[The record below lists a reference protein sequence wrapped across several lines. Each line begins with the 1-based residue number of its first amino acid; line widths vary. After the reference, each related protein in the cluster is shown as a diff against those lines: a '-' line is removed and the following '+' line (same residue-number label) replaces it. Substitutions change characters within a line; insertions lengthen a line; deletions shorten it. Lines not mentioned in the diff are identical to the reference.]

1 VRKTLAA
8 SSGVSPTQ
16 AATDRPIASRVATAL
31 AVTLLYVGT
40 GKLGLLFASV
50 HVSASPIWPPAGL
63 ALAALLLLGYRVW
76 PAVFIGAFVVNVT
89 TAGSAATSLG
99 IATGNTLEAVVGAW
113 ALDRFAGGA
122 SVFSR
127 ANGVFTFVMV
137 ALMSTMVSPSV
148 GVTSL
153 TLAGHASWGDFV
165 SIWTTWWLGDAAGDL
180 VVAPLLVL
188 WARDRSLARL
198 RERPLHA
205 ALLLATVLLTG
216 WIAFGG
222 AVSPSLHRLP
232 IAFICIPALLWAAF
246 RFGPREASTVTVLL
260 SVLAVAG
267 TLRGLGPFAVVPPN
281 VALLLL
287 QSFMGTMSV
296 TALAVAALV
305 WERRRA
311 EAALRVREE
320 QLQLALEAVGM
331 GTWEWIVKT
340 SAVQWSPSLEAMH
353 GLEPGAFAGTY
364 AASRAS
370 IHYQDRAAVDDT
382 VRDALASG
390 KHRLGYRVEYRIAR
404 PDGAVRWVEE
414 RGEVFADAAGRPERV
429 LGICL
434 DVTARKADEE
444 DRALLLA
451 LEQAARARAEEAERR
466 LSFLGEIAR
475 SITSSLDIDIVL
487 QRIAEGARALSKSD
501 TAAIF
506 LRDDASGD
514 MVPRFRVGPW
524 PELYNHFRVKPG
536 QGLGG
541 QAMQAGRPVRTDDY
555 RSNVRVPAD
564 FHEVANWTGTVA
576 LMVVPIITGA
586 EVAGL
591 LYISNRSSNGFT
603 DEDETICVRLAEQ
616 AAIAIQNARSFSR
629 EEAAR
634 ALAETAS
641 RAKDEFLAMLGHE
654 LRNPLGAISSAVH
667 VIDQIS
673 GGDQATVEPRAV
685 VVRQVRRLTRLIDD
699 LLDVSRAMRGKIT
712 MECRPLDLAATVRRA
727 VDALAANGRL
737 AQHRVK
743 LHGSDVWVNADDV
756 RMEQVA
762 VNLVENALKYT
773 PAGGLIEVSIE
784 QEHGAALLRVR
795 DTGVGMAADLLS
807 RVFEPFV
814 QGDHSLVR
822 SPGGLGIGLTL
833 VRRIV
838 EFHGGSVQAASD
850 GPGRGSCFTVRLS
863 VAERPVE
870 SASPA
875 ARPIE
880 SVPHRVLVIE
890 DNGDSREMLCQMVR
904 LLGHQVYSAA
914 DGLTGFRLA
923 LELAPDLTLVDVGL
937 PGIDGYEVASRLR
950 ADRSGQRLRLVAVT
964 GYGQPEDRDRARA
977 AGFDAHVV
985 KPIAP
990 GQLARMLAED
1000 QPRRA

>member
-1 VRKTLAA
+1 MTRAT
-8 SSGVSPTQ
+8 
-16 AATDRPIASRVATAL
+16 TDRAIASRFATAL
-31 AVTLLYVGT
+31 AVMLLYVGA
-40 GKLGLLFASV
+40 GKLGLHFASV

-63 ALAALLLLGYRVW
+63 ALSALLLLGYRVW
-76 PAVFIGAFVVNVT
+76 PAVFIGAFVVNIT
-89 TAGSAATSLG
+89 TAGSAPTSLG
-99 IATGNTLEAVVGAW
+99 IAIGNTLEAVLGAW
-113 ALDRFAGGA
+113 ALNRFAGGA
-122 SVFSR
+122 SVFAR
-127 ANGVFTFVMV
+127 ANGVFTFVIA
-137 ALMSTMVSPSV
+137 ALLSAMVSPSV

-153 TLAGHASWGDFV
+153 TLAGYASWGDFA

-180 VVAPLLVL
+180 VVGPLVIL

-198 RERPLHA
+198 RERPVHA
-205 ALLLATVLLTG
+205 ALALATVLLTG
-216 WIAFGG
+216 WVVFGG
-222 AVSPSLHRLP
+222 AVSPKLHRLP
-232 IAFICIPALLWAAF
+232 IAFICIPALLWTAF
-246 RFGPREASTVTVLL
+246 RFGPRETSTVTVLL
-260 SVLAVAG
+260 SALAVAG
-267 TLRGLGPFAVVPPN
+267 TRRGLGPFAVLPPN
-281 VALLLL
+281 TSLLVL

-311 EAALRVREE
+311 EEALHIREE

-331 GTWEWIVKT
+331 GTWEWTVRT

-364 AASRAS
+364 TASRAA
-370 IHYQDRAAVDDT
+370 IHYQDRAAVEDT
-382 VRDALASG
+382 ICGALASG

-414 RGEVFADAAGRPERV
+414 RGEVFSDAAGRPERV

-475 SITSSLDIDIVL
+475 SITSSLDIGIVL
-487 QRIAEGARALSKSD
+487 QRIAEGAQALCKSD

-506 LRDDASGD
+506 LRDEARGD

-524 PELYNHFRVKPG
+524 PEPYDHFRVKPG

-541 QAMQAGRPVRTDDY
+541 RVMQTGRPLRTDDY
-555 RSNVRVPAD
+555 RSDLCVPAD

-576 LMVVPIITGA
+576 LMLVPIMTGA

-591 LYISNRSSNGFT
+591 LYVSNRSSDSFS

-641 RAKDEFLAMLGHE
+641 RAKDEFLAILGHE

-667 VIDQIS
+667 VLDRMS
-673 GGDQATVEPRAV
+673 GGDRATAEPRAI
-685 VVRQVRRLTRLIDD
+685 VVRQVRRLTRLMDD

-712 MECRPLDLAATVRRA
+712 IECRPLDLADTVRRA
-727 VDALAANGRL
+727 IEALAADGRL
-737 AQHRVK
+737 AQHQVRV
-743 LHGSDVWVNADDV
+743 HGGGVWVHADDV

-773 PAGGLIEVSIE
+773 PAGGLIEVAIE
-784 QEHGAALLRVR
+784 QEHGTALLRVR
-795 DTGVGMAADLLS
+795 DTGVGIAADLLT
-807 RVFEPFV
+807 RMFEPFV
-814 QGDHSLVR
+814 QGDRSLVR
-822 SPGGLGIGLTL
+822 SPGGLGLGLTL

-838 EFHGGSVQAASD
+838 ELHGGSVQAASD

-863 VAERPVE
+863 TIERPVE

-875 ARPIE
+875 ARPSE
-880 SVPHRVLVIE
+880 SVPRRVLVIE
-890 DNGDSREMLCQMVR
+890 DNGDSREMLCEMVR

-914 DGLTGFRLA
+914 DGLTGVGLA

-950 ADRSGQRLRLVAVT
+950 ADRSGQRLRLVALT

-990 GQLARMLAED
+990 GQLALMLGED
-1000 QPRRA
+1000 QPRHA